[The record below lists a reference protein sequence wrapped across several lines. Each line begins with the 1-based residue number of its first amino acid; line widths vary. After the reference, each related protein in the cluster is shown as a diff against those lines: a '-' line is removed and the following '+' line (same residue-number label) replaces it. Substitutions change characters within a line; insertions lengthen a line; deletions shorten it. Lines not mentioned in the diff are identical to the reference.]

1 MRGGEGLRFEYK
13 INSPI
18 TAEEVAVVFQASG
31 IIRPVDQLER
41 IQRMIDHAD
50 ITITVWDD
58 DKLIGIARAI
68 TDYSYCCYLSD
79 LAVDKAYQKR
89 GIGKQLIKELQ
100 KQLNEET
107 SLLLLS
113 ASNAMDYYPRVGF
126 NKVENAFFIQRKQ

>member
-1 MRGGEGLRFEYK
+1 MNLVYK
-13 INSPI
+13 VNAPI
-18 TAEEVAVVFQASG
+18 TAEEVAHVFRASG
-31 IIRPVDQLER
+31 IKRPVNQLER

-58 DKLIGIARAI
+58 HKLIGIARAL

-79 LAVDKAYQKR
+79 LAVDAAYQNR

-100 KQLNEET
+100 KQLNEEI

-113 ASNAMDYYPRVGF
+113 APNAMDYYPRVGF
-126 NKVENAFFIQRKQ
+126 NKAENAFLIQRKL